1 MLARAIFPD
10 ESGMLMEAMFGE
22 VETLAYVIDSE
33 CRVVYFNKK
42 MEVAFPHL
50 KTGMLCYQALR
61 GEPASCPDCPLMLDH
76 ASKGRVYNQRIRSW
90 IETEVSDID
99 WPGSGACH
107 IFLSRVIDRPD
118 LGAADPKPFDALT
131 GLYTREAFFSAV
143 SLRSKHIRSA
153 RIA

>member
-1 MLARAIFPD
+1 
-10 ESGMLMEAMFGE
+10 MFGE

-50 KTGMLCYQALR
+50 ETGMLCYQPCA
-61 GEPASCPDCPLMLDH
+61 ASPPLVRIARLILDH
-76 ASKGRVYNQRIRSW
+76 ASKSRVYNQRIRSW

-118 LGAADPKPFDALT
+118 LGR
-131 GLYTREAFFSAV
+131 GRSEAFRCPDGPVYA
-143 SLRSKHIRSA
+143 RSVFLGGLHCDPSISGALVLPDGR
-153 RIA
+153 